1 MGFSTLVSNMKTAS
15 AGLGELAND
24 KLTEWLNDY
33 KNATL
38 TLNALGFTVGKFMV
52 SMGLPPEVHTTLSG
66 KIDSIQKDEVE
77 RLIEKHQN
85 DSSTVSLLKA
95 LLLAKKISGHV
106 EGKMEGVTLHITLG
120 VPPSIRIELH

>member
-15 AGLGELAND
+15 AGLGELASD

-33 KNATL
+33 KKATL

-52 SMGLPPEVHTTLSG
+52 SIGLPPEVHTTLSG

-106 EGKMEGVTLHITLG
+106 
-120 VPPSIRIELH
+120 

>member
-15 AGLGELAND
+15 AGLGELASD

-33 KNATL
+33 KKATL

-120 VPPSIRIELH
+120 VPPSVKIELH